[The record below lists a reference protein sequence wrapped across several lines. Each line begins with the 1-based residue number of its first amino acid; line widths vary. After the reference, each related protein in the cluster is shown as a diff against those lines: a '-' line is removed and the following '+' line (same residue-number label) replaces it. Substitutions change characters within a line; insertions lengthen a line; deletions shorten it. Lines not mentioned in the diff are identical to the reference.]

1 MRREPRSPHA
11 KRLKAEVPLR
21 RGKRTAQGT
30 SDTNGSHVTIRR
42 FCDRKMVAEGV
53 ALSVRVLMVDDH
65 DVVRRG
71 IRSVLSSE
79 SDFEVVG
86 EAAAGLEGVRKAEE
100 LRPDLIL
107 LDISLPDISGIDV
120 ALRIRQVAP
129 ESQILFLSQHD
140 SIQVA
145 NEALKTGARGF
156 VAKADAAR
164 ELTGAIRTVLGGSIF
179 LSERL
184 TKSPKAKVIP

>member
-1 MRREPRSPHA
+1 ME
-11 KRLKAEVPLR
+11 
-21 RGKRTAQGT
+21 
-30 SDTNGSHVTIRR
+30 
-42 FCDRKMVAEGV
+42 
-53 ALSVRVLMVDDH
+53 LSVRVLMVDDH

-71 IRSVLSSE
+71 IRSVLASE
-79 SDFEVVG
+79 SDLEVVG
-86 EAAAGLEGVRKAEE
+86 EAAAGMEAVRKAEE
-100 LRPDLIL
+100 LKPDLVL

-120 ALRIRQVAP
+120 AVRIRQASP
-129 ESQILFLSQHD
+129 NSKILFLSQHD

-164 ELTGAIRTVLGGSIF
+164 ELAGAIRTVLTGDVF

-184 TKSPKAKVIP
+184 KGEKKKV

>member
-1 MRREPRSPHA
+1 MV
-11 KRLKAEVPLR
+11 RLPAY
-21 RGKRTAQGT
+21 
-30 SDTNGSHVTIRR
+30 
-42 FCDRKMVAEGV
+42 CDRTMVGEEAD
-53 ALSVRVLMVDDH
+53 LPVRVLMVDDH

-71 IRSVLSSE
+71 IRSVLASE
-79 SDFEVVG
+79 SDLEVVG
-86 EAAAGLEGVRKAEE
+86 EAAAGMEAVRKAEE
-100 LRPDLIL
+100 LKPDLVL

-120 ALRIRQVAP
+120 ATRIRQTSP
-129 ESQILFLSQHD
+129 DSKILFLSQHD

-164 ELTGAIRTVLGGSIF
+164 ELPGAIRTVLTGNVF

-184 TKSPKAKVIP
+184 TKADKKIL

>member
-1 MRREPRSPHA
+1 
-11 KRLKAEVPLR
+11 
-21 RGKRTAQGT
+21 
-30 SDTNGSHVTIRR
+30 
-42 FCDRKMVAEGV
+42 
-53 ALSVRVLMVDDH
+53 LSVRVLMVDDH

>member
-1 MRREPRSPHA
+1 
-11 KRLKAEVPLR
+11 
-21 RGKRTAQGT
+21 
-30 SDTNGSHVTIRR
+30 
-42 FCDRKMVAEGV
+42 
-53 ALSVRVLMVDDH
+53 LSVRVLMVDDH

-145 NEALKTGARGF
+145 NEALKTGARGV

>member
-1 MRREPRSPHA
+1 VE
-11 KRLKAEVPLR
+11 
-21 RGKRTAQGT
+21 
-30 SDTNGSHVTIRR
+30 
-42 FCDRKMVAEGV
+42 
-53 ALSVRVLMVDDH
+53 LSVRVLMVDDH

-71 IRSVLSSE
+71 IRSVLASE
-79 SDFEVVG
+79 SDLEVVG
-86 EAAAGLEGVRKAEE
+86 EAAAGMEAVRKAEE
-100 LRPDLIL
+100 LKPDLVL

-120 ALRIRQVAP
+120 AVRIRQASP
-129 ESQILFLSQHD
+129 NSKILFLSQHD

-164 ELTGAIRTVLGGSIF
+164 ELAGAIRTVLTGDVF

-184 TKSPKAKVIP
+184 KGEKKKV

>member
-1 MRREPRSPHA
+1 M
-11 KRLKAEVPLR
+11 
-21 RGKRTAQGT
+21 
-30 SDTNGSHVTIRR
+30 
-42 FCDRKMVAEGV
+42 
-53 ALSVRVLMVDDH
+53 RVLMVDDH

-71 IRSVLSSE
+71 IRSVLSGE
-79 SDFEVVG
+79 SDLEVVG
-86 EAAAGLEGVRKAEE
+86 EASAGMEAVRKAEE

-107 LDISLPDISGIDV
+107 LDISLPDISGLDV
-120 ALRIRQVAP
+120 AVRIRKVSP

-164 ELTGAIRTVLGGSIF
+164 ELTGAIRTVVGGEIF

-184 TKSPKAKVIP
+184 TKNARTRV

>member
-1 MRREPRSPHA
+1 MNFCTNVSHA
-11 KRLKAEVPLR
+11 
-21 RGKRTAQGT
+21 
-30 SDTNGSHVTIRR
+30 TIPMS
-42 FCDRKMVAEGV
+42 CDRKMAGEGV
-53 ALSVRVLMVDDH
+53 PLSVRVLMVDDH

-86 EAAAGLEGVRKAEE
+86 EASAGLEAVRKAEE
-100 LRPDLIL
+100 LKPDLIL
-107 LDISLPDISGIDV
+107 LDISLPDINGIDV
-120 ALRIRQVAP
+120 AVRIRQVAP

-164 ELTGAIRTVLGGSIF
+164 ELPGAIRTVVSGNIF

-184 TKSPKAKVIP
+184 SKSAKSPA

>member
-1 MRREPRSPHA
+1 M
-11 KRLKAEVPLR
+11 
-21 RGKRTAQGT
+21 
-30 SDTNGSHVTIRR
+30 
-42 FCDRKMVAEGV
+42 
-53 ALSVRVLMVDDH
+53 SVRVLMVDDH

-79 SDFEVVG
+79 ADLEVVG
-86 EAAAGLEGVRKAEE
+86 EAAAGMEAVQKAEE

-107 LDISLPDISGIDV
+107 LDISLPDINGIDV
-120 ALRIRQVAP
+120 AVRIRRVAP

-156 VAKADAAR
+156 VAKSEAAR
-164 ELTGAIRTVLGGSIF
+164 ELTGAIRTVLSGSIF
-179 LSERL
+179 LSDRL
-184 TKSPKAKVIP
+184 TKGAKA

>member
-1 MRREPRSPHA
+1 MVGE
-11 KRLKAEVPLR
+11 EVGLP
-21 RGKRTAQGT
+21 
-30 SDTNGSHVTIRR
+30 
-42 FCDRKMVAEGV
+42 
-53 ALSVRVLMVDDH
+53 VRILMVDDH

-71 IRSVLSSE
+71 IRSVLSGE
-79 SDFEVVG
+79 ADVEVVG
-86 EAAAGLEGVRKAEE
+86 EAAAGLEAVRKAGE
-100 LRPDLIL
+100 LKPDLVL

-120 ALRIRQVAP
+120 APRIRQASP
-129 ESQILFLSQHD
+129 ESKILFLSQHD

-164 ELTGAIRTVLGGSIF
+164 ELPSAIRTVLTGDIF

-184 TKSPKAKVIP
+184 SKNEKKN